1 MFLKL
6 KGIEY
11 LMLIVAAYDVDM
23 KTEAGAKRL
32 RKVAK
37 ICERWG
43 IRVQN
48 SVFELMVNE
57 HEFILL
63 QAALKSVIDET
74 SDNVRFYRLGNH
86 FENKISFIG
95 KSPIIQQGG
104 DLIL

>member
-1 MFLKL
+1 
-6 KGIEY
+6 
-11 LMLIVAAYDVDM
+11 MLVLITYDVNVEDA
-23 KTEAGAKRL
+23 AGKSRL
-32 RKVAK
+32 RKIAK
-37 ICERWG
+37 RCMDCG
-43 IRVQN
+43 QRVQN